1 MSALGFVGGLAGA
14 VAIGIYGL
22 IAFVFLTAAML
33 ELAERGRTS
42 RLELFLALAGALLWP
57 VSLVV
62 ASAAAIHAVR
72 RARRRRQANT
82 ARMPSGG
89 REEPE
94 RPVSGKPAIA
104 LVERDTASR
113 GAHSEAPPHPKPSGQ
128 AGGRDAEPGSAAS
141 VSTSASSTPSVQ
153 PSAIGGPV
161 VRTLAPLQMQPQ
173 PHHPVP
179 AAASR
184 GCPAGRAQE
193 QRKPSPSAPD
203 QPQQAAERQAR
214 LKMEL
219 GGCRLSGRTEAH
231 TCRNPYLQAHI
242 STEAGGIAP

>member
-72 RARRRRQANT
+72 RARRQANT

-89 REEPE
+89 REGPE
-94 RPVSGKPAIA
+94 KPVSGKPAIA

-113 GAHSEAPPHPKPSGQ
+113 GAHSEAPPHPKPSAQ
-128 AGGRDAEPGSAAS
+128 AGGRDAEPGPAAS
-141 VSTSASSTPSVQ
+141 VSTSTSSTPSVQ

-173 PHHPVP
+173 PPFGMP
-179 AAASR
+179 GPDSR
-184 GCPAGRAQE
+184 SRIILSPRQLLGAVRLGEPRSSANRLRLRQTSLS
-193 QRKPSPSAPD
+193 KPPKGKP
-203 QPQQAAERQAR
+203 
-214 LKMEL
+214 
-219 GGCRLSGRTEAH
+219 G
-231 TCRNPYLQAHI
+231 
-242 STEAGGIAP
+242 

>member
-89 REEPE
+89 REGPE
-94 RPVSGKPAIA
+94 KPVSDKPAIA

-113 GAHSEAPPHPKPSGQ
+113 GAHSEAPPHPKPSAQ
-128 AGGRDAEPGSAAS
+128 AGGRDAEPGPAAS

-173 PHHPVP
+173 PPFGMPGPDSRSRIILSPRQLLGAVRLGEP
-179 AAASR
+179 RSSASR
-184 GCPAGRAQE
+184 LRLRQTSLS
-193 QRKPSPSAPD
+193 KPPKGKP
-203 QPQQAAERQAR
+203 
-214 LKMEL
+214 
-219 GGCRLSGRTEAH
+219 G
-231 TCRNPYLQAHI
+231 
-242 STEAGGIAP
+242 

>member
-89 REEPE
+89 REGPE
-94 RPVSGKPAIA
+94 KPVSGKPAIA

-113 GAHSEAPPHPKPSGQ
+113 GAHSEAPPHPKPSAQ
-128 AGGRDAEPGSAAS
+128 AGGRDAEPDPAAS
-141 VSTSASSTPSVQ
+141 VSTSTSSTPSVQ

-173 PHHPVP
+173 PPFGMPGPDSRSRIILSPRQLLGAVRLGEP
-179 AAASR
+179 RSSASR
-184 GCPAGRAQE
+184 LRLRQTSLS
-193 QRKPSPSAPD
+193 KPPKGKP
-203 QPQQAAERQAR
+203 
-214 LKMEL
+214 
-219 GGCRLSGRTEAH
+219 G
-231 TCRNPYLQAHI
+231 
-242 STEAGGIAP
+242 